1 MELNCNVFFK
11 KNLHAKCYANENSAI
26 VTSLNLYN
34 YSEMNNREF
43 GVLLSKVN
51 DSIAYRK
58 CIKEIQS
65 IVESSEP
72 YRLIKQ
78 TKSET
83 LPLLEYNFDDFLRN
97 WCLYLN
103 QKFPLCVFNLKN
115 GIIMAQNFPVQQ
127 INFSTKYG
135 FANFELGKNVQNL
148 TRLRNIKKME
158 LEAKFKDHRFYWN
171 DPSSICLYQ
180 AKHVKF
186 ATMADEIKYCFDGL
200 TLMVEEVKKMFE

>member
-65 IVESSEP
+65 IVE
-72 YRLIKQ
+72 
-78 TKSET
+78 
-83 LPLLEYNFDDFLRN
+83 
-97 WCLYLN
+97 
-103 QKFPLCVFNLKN
+103 
-115 GIIMAQNFPVQQ
+115 
-127 INFSTKYG
+127 
-135 FANFELGKNVQNL
+135 
-148 TRLRNIKKME
+148 
-158 LEAKFKDHRFYWN
+158 
-171 DPSSICLYQ
+171 
-180 AKHVKF
+180 
-186 ATMADEIKYCFDGL
+186 
-200 TLMVEEVKKMFE
+200 